1 VLTDG
6 LIKSHLDAHQSHGF
20 LFAHELAHEVPIGT
34 VYSTIIFPIYCSN
47 KAILGSKNLK
57 TIDDGWVNPF
67 VYGWAHQIPTDS
79 PVTG

>member
-1 VLTDG
+1 MDSLNPI
-6 LIKSHLDAHQSHGF
+6 LMPIKAMDFYSLMNWLMKS
-20 LFAHELAHEVPIGT
+20 IGT

-57 TIDDGWVNPF
+57 TIDDGWVKPF

-79 PVTG
+79 PIAG